1 MTDRTRCD
9 SESSEPENTDDSGLN
24 NNSPETSDED
34 VDEKS
39 SAAFPEEIAE
49 TEEAGPL
56 RLLIVSS
63 KIKNVAVIQS
73 AILPKVIFLRYKY
86 ENATLDTFLG
96 KSVSRLLTVLPSVR
110 N

>member
-1 MTDRTRCD
+1 MTDRSRCD

-34 VDEKS
+34 VEGVYEKG

-49 TEEAGPL
+49 TEEADSL

-73 AILPKVIFLRYKY
+73 AILPSVIFLQYKY
-86 ENATLDTFLG
+86 ENATLDSFLG
-96 KSVSRLLTVLPSVR
+96 KSD
-110 N
+110 